1 METKRGAVW
10 FILAT
15 ILLDAIGIG
24 LIFPIMP
31 DLMARVGAGDTAT
44 GAFWGGVLLAT
55 YAGAQFLFSPAMGG
69 ISDALG
75 RKPVLLVTLAALA
88 VDYVI
93 MALAGSFWLLLV
105 GRFLAGVA
113 GATYITASAY
123 LADISAPKDRA
134 ANFGLIGAA
143 FGVGFIFGPALGGL
157 LAGVHVTAPFWAA
170 AGLAAA
176 NFLFGLLVLPESLPV
191 EKRRGFDRKDLN
203 PFGSILAAARLPG
216 LGLPLFGLFLF
227 EFANMVYPVLW
238 AFWTREAFGW
248 PSPLIGLSLA
258 AYGVGVVIT
267 QGGLMRVMI
276 PRIGEWR
283 TLMVA
288 VAAGV
293 VASVAYGFISA
304 AWLVW
309 AFLPFACLSD
319 MAPPNA
325 TGIASNLVDE
335 ARQGV
340 LQGVIASLS
349 AVAAITAPLIVT
361 PLFRTFA
368 APDAAVYLPGAPFL
382 MTALLLVLSALVF
395 WPLRSGR
402 QPSTTV

>member
-1 METKRGAVW
+1 MDRKRGALW

-31 DLMARVGAGDTAT
+31 DLMERVGAGDTAT
-44 GAFWGGVLLAT
+44 GAFWGGVLMAA
-55 YAGAQFLFSPAMGG
+55 YAGAQFVFSPAVGG

-75 RKPVLLVTLAALA
+75 RKKVLLVTLAALS
-88 VDYVI
+88 VDYII
-93 MALAGSFWLLLV
+93 MALAGTFWLLLI
-105 GRFLAGVA
+105 GRLLAGIA
-113 GATYITASAY
+113 GATYITATAY

-143 FGVGFIFGPALGGL
+143 FGVGFIIGPAIGGL

-170 AGLAAA
+170 ALLAAA
-176 NFLFGLLVLPESLPV
+176 NFLFGLFVLPESLPP
-191 EKRRGFDRKDLN
+191 EKRRPFDRQDLN
-203 PFGSILAAARLPG
+203 PFGSILKAARLPG
-216 LGLPLFGLFLF
+216 LVLPLIGLFLF

-238 AFWTREAFGW
+238 AYWTKESFGW
-248 PSPLIGLSLA
+248 SASLIGLSLA

-267 QGGLMRVMI
+267 QGGLMRILI

-283 TLMVA
+283 TLMLA
-288 VAAGV
+288 VSAGV
-293 VASVAYGFISA
+293 IASVAYGFAPA

-309 AFLPFACLSD
+309 LFLPFACLSD

-335 ARQGV
+335 DRQGL

-349 AVAAITAPLIVT
+349 AIAAVTAPLIVT
-361 PLFRTFA
+361 PLFRVFA
-368 APDAAVYLPGAPFL
+368 APDAALYLPGAPFL
-382 MTALLLVLSALVF
+382 LTALLLLISAAVF
-395 WPLRSGR
+395 WPMRPRRSAV
-402 QPSTTV
+402 Q